1 MGAVADL
8 REDIEAYKNELKN
21 LWYYKKKTKEIEDEI
36 AVLEYEMEGVKGID
50 YSKQRGSYNP
60 SVAEQRRLTMIEKME
75 RLQKEKEK
83 REEKEKYACRYLKYM
98 TDDDRDLVVSVI
110 SDKRKYREVCKERK
124 IPSTSSLANS
134 INLIIA
140 KAIKKAGS

>member
-1 MGAVADL
+1 MGAVAEL
-8 REDIEAYKNELKN
+8 REEVEAYKNELRN
-21 LWYYKKKTKEIEDEI
+21 LWYYKKKVKEIEDEI

-60 SVAEQRRLTMIEKME
+60 SIAEQRRLAMIEKME

-83 REEKEKYACRYLKYM
+83 REEKEKHACRYLMYM
-98 TDDDRDLVVSVI
+98 SDEDRDLVVSVI
-110 SDKRKYREVCKERK
+110 ADKRKYREVCKERK
-124 IPSTSSLANS
+124 IPSTSTLANT
-134 INLIIA
+134 INLAIA